1 MKMNVDQSTVNIART
16 ANLLKI
22 RPLQN
27 VNTLTVAALLCLE
40 VHPKSMSPKDQKLRV
55 PWVPMNVATMSLNL
69 AQWAITGI
77 KHQQQSAMNVLVVG
91 LRSKVPLNAI
101 LAVKGSLLH
110 KQVLPVN
117 RVL

>member
-1 MKMNVDQSTVNIART
+1 MKMNVEQSTVNIAGT
-16 ANLLKI
+16 ANLPKT

-27 VNTLTVAALLCLE
+27 VNTLTVVALLCLE
-40 VHPKSMSPKDQKLRV
+40 VHHKSMSPKDQKLRV

-101 LAVKGSLLH
+101 LAVKGNLH
-110 KQVLPVN
+110 PKQVLPVN